1 MEPIN
6 EIKELVRVLNNAAK
20 AYYQEKQE
28 IMSNLEYDRLYDRL
42 LLLEKQTKIVLAN
55 SPTQKV
61 GYEVLS
67 SLPKENHT
75 YPMLSLDKTKSVDD
89 LKDWLGS
96 KKGLLSWKLDGL
108 TVVMTYNN
116 GELVKAV
123 TRGNGITG
131 EVITNNARV
140 FKNIPA
146 KIPFERNLVIRGE
159 AVIKYSDFY
168 EINEH
173 LEKDEQYKNPR
184 NLCSG
189 SVRQLNNQITAD
201 RNVNFFAF
209 QLVEAENIIF
219 NDSKFEQLKWL
230 ESQGFE
236 TVESSFVTSE
246 NLEEIVEKFKRK
258 ISDNDIGSD
267 GLVITFDS
275 VQYSETLG
283 ATSKFPKHSLA
294 FKWKD
299 EIAQTNLLKIEWSAS
314 RTGLINPIAVFVP
327 VEIEGTT
334 VSRASV
340 HNLSI
345 LEELE
350 LGEGDLIEVYK
361 ANMIIPQIASNIT
374 KSNSIKIPKSCP
386 VCNEIAETKN
396 LNGVK
401 QLYCTNIDCPAKKI
415 KAFSH
420 FVSRDALNIEGL
432 SEAGIEK
439 LVQNGL
445 LHSLE
450 DIFKLKDKK
459 SIIVNMEGFGI
470 KSYEN
475 LIISIEKA
483 RKVKL
488 PNLIYA
494 LGIANI
500 GLANAK
506 LICKHFNNNM
516 DLILNAKQEELVNIE
531 GFGEMIAKAVT
542 AYFGEEKNIKV
553 IKALEKELILVKEES
568 LIKEQKLTGK
578 TFVIT
583 GELVEYKNRNE
594 LKNHIE
600 ALGGKIASAVSSKTD
615 YLINNDI
622 NSNSSKNKKAKQLGV
637 EIIDEKG
644 FLQLIN

>member
-6 EIKELVRVLNNAAK
+6 EIKELVKALNNASK

-28 IMSNLEYDRLYDRL
+28 IMSNLEYDKLYDRL
-42 LLLEKQTKIVLAN
+42 ILLEKQTGIVFAN

-61 GYEVLS
+61 GYELLS
-67 SLPKENHT
+67 SLPKENHS
-75 YPMLSLDKTKSVDD
+75 YPMLSLDKTKSVDT
-89 LKDWLGS
+89 LKEWLGD
-96 KKGLLSWKLDGL
+96 KNGLLSWKLDGL
-108 TVVMTYNN
+108 TVVMTYSK
-116 GELVKAV
+116 GKLLKAV
-123 TRGNGITG
+123 TRGNGIIG

-146 KIPFERNLVIRGE
+146 RIPFEGNLVIRGE

-168 EINEH
+168 RINEL
-173 LEKDEQYKNPR
+173 LEKEEQYKNPR

-189 SVRQLNNQITAD
+189 SVRQLNNQITAE
-201 RNVNFFAF
+201 RNVNFFVF
-209 QLVEAENIIF
+209 QLVEAENLSL

-230 ESQGFE
+230 ETQGFE
-236 TVESSFVTSE
+236 TVEARPVTSE
-246 NLEEIVEKFKRK
+246 SLEQIVEEFKRK
-258 ISDNDIGSD
+258 IADNDIGSD

-275 VQYSETLG
+275 SRYSDTLG
-283 ATSKFPKHSLA
+283 ATAKFPKHSLA

-299 EIAQTNLLKIEWSAS
+299 EIAQTNLVEIEWSAS
-314 RTGLINPIAVFVP
+314 RTGLINPIAVFEP

-350 LGEGDLIEVYK
+350 LGIGDLIEVYK

-374 KSNSIKIPKSCP
+374 KSNSLSIPQSCP
-386 VCNEIAETKN
+386 ICNEKTDIKN
-396 LNGVK
+396 MNGIK
-401 QLYCTNIDCPAKKI
+401 QLYCSNIDCPAKKI
-415 KAFSH
+415 KGFAH

-439 LVQNGL
+439 LIQNGL

-450 DIFKLKDKK
+450 DIFKLKSNK
-459 SIIVNMEGFGI
+459 SVIVNMEGFGE

-475 LIISIEKA
+475 LVNSIEKA

-506 LICKHFNNNM
+506 LICKYYNNNI
-516 DLILNAKQEELVNIE
+516 DLIISAKQEDLINIE
-531 GFGEMIAKAVT
+531 GFGEMIAKAIT
-542 AYFGEEKNIKV
+542 EYFGEEKNVKM
-553 IKALEKELILVKEES
+553 IKALEKELVIFNEEFS
-568 LIKEQKLTGK
+568 KEQVLMGK
-578 TFVIT
+578 SFVIT
-583 GELVEYKNRNE
+583 GELEEYKNRNE

-600 ALGGKIASAVSSKTD
+600 SLGGKIASAVSSKTD

-622 NSNSSKNKKAKQLGV
+622 YSNSSKNKKAKQLGV